1 MGNRVVNFVPIKQGI
16 YEISSE
22 QNGDLGSVL
31 EMEDGRKFVYSL
43 AGEAL
48 TAGTVC
54 QGPVEDA
61 SGYWEIMAIASNV
74 AVGDTTITITT
85 QSVITANQFKDG
97 WLVIEDTTASV
108 QGTLRKIKSHPA
120 AGSGASLVITVY
132 DAFIVA
138 ATAGTDE
145 VSLLKNPYS
154 GVLENNATT
163 DGPVLG
169 VPTRT
174 VTSAYYF
181 WLQVAGPAAVL
192 TGEGTVLPGQMM
204 VVDGQAGIAMMED
217 GDTDSEEIGR
227 AMASCDTSGN
237 AAIIY
242 LTLG

>member
-1 MGNRVVNFVPIKQGI
+1 MGNKVIRRVPIKQGL
-16 YEISSE
+16 YDISSTA
-22 QNGDLGSVL
+22 NGELGGL
-31 EMEDGRKFVYSL
+31 MEFEDGRKFVYAL
-43 AGEAL
+43 AGEEL

-61 SGYWEIMAIASNV
+61 SGYYEELAIATSV
-74 AVGDTTITITT
+74 AVGDKTITLTT
-85 QSVITANQFKDG
+85 QSAWTVNLFADG
-97 WLVIEDTTASV
+97 WLVIEDATANV

-120 AGSGASLVITVY
+120 AGSGESVVVTVY

-145 VSLLKNPYS
+145 VSVIVNPLN

-163 DGPVLG
+163 DGPILG

-174 VTSAYYF
+174 VTDAYYF
-181 WLQVAGPAAVL
+181 WLQVAGPAAVIV
-192 TGEGTVLPGQMM
+192 GEGTVLPGQMM
-204 VVDGQAGIAMMED
+204 VVDAVAGTAMMED
-217 GDTDSEEIGR
+217 GAGDSEEIGR

-237 AAIIY
+237 VAIIY